1 MRKKPVIGLVAC
13 CATML
18 AAVPAGSAAPAPAGS
33 GHDRPAASRSDGGPV
48 AEAAKRCHP
57 NYRGRCLKPNASDYD
72 CAGGSGNG
80 PYWVSGP
87 FRRVGSD
94 PYRLDSDGDGIA
106 CER

>member
-1 MRKKPVIGLVAC
+1 MRKKPVLGLVAC

-18 AAVPAGSAAPAPAGS
+18 AAVPAGSAAPAGS
-33 GHDRPAASRSDGGPV
+33 DHDRPAAVRGAEGGPV
-48 AEAAKRCHP
+48 AGAAKRCHP

-72 CAGGSGNG
+72 CAGGGGNG

-94 PYRLDSDGDGIA
+94 PYRLDSDRDGIA